1 MMAMAGILAAVA
13 LQPLAPQSPAE
24 PLPIPPAA
32 ALAAESPQM
41 AGPWNDANGDPQYPG
56 ATYRVRLFVHA
67 AQACLHFAGEE
78 PYDAERAAFL
88 NAMMDESC
96 AGLKER
102 YTAIL
107 ADPMTDARSREL
119 VEKAWE
125 PFRE

>member
-1 MMAMAGILAAVA
+1 MTMTAAILAALALQGVA
-13 LQPLAPQSPAE
+13 LDPPVEAE
-24 PLPIPPAA
+24 
-32 ALAAESPQM
+32 AAEVEQPTRS
-41 AGPWNDANGDPQYPG
+41 GPWNDMYGEPQHPG

-78 PYDAERAAFL
+78 PYDAERAEFL

-107 ADPMTDARSREL
+107 ADPTTDAPSRAL